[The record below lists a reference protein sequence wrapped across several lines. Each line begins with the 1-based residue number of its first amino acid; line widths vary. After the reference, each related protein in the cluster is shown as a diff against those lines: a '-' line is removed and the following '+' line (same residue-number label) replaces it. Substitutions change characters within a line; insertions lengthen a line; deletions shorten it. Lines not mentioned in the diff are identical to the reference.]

1 MLIGIFGFYS
11 QFLPLYNL
19 DIRLWI
25 YIFLK
30 QTQPG
35 TLDQNK
41 EMELIQNLCN
51 PEDQSLLEMLKK
63 DILSSPAL

>member
-1 MLIGIFGFYS
+1 MLIGLFGFYS